1 MDNDRPAAGI
11 VTVVPTITGSVQI
24 GIAQGTGKV
33 QSKTVTPTREAQ
45 TVTPDAGYDALS
57 SVTVEAIPK
66 NYGLITYDGSRILVS

>member
-45 TVTPDAGYDALS
+45 TVTPDAEYDALS